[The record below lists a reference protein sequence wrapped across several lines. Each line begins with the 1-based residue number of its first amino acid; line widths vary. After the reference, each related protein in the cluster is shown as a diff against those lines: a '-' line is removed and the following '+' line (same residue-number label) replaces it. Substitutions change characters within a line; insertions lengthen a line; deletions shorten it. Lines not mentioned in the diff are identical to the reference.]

1 MHNKR
6 KKRNAL
12 QKMLFLILLIIPIIP
27 IVLFIIYKDTTNKPL
42 YTKEKQGIETK
53 EAEEREFSIFKKYY
67 DKAKKL
73 VDKMTIEEKIGQIF
87 LVRYNAN
94 DVFFQKEYFPG
105 GYILFAKDFENHT
118 KESIKQEIEKDQKLS
133 KYPLIMAV
141 DEEGGYV
148 TRVSK
153 YKAFR
158 KEKFQSPRYY
168 FEQGGYDLLEEVET
182 EKASMLKEIGI
193 NLNLAPVADVSIN
206 ENDFIYNRS
215 FGKNAKETAEYIEK
229 MIGFANKNK
238 INSCL
243 KHFPGYGNNVDTHTG
258 IAIDNR
264 SYDTFLEN
272 DFIPFKSGIAAGVP
286 SILVSH
292 NIINSID
299 NEYPASLSEKVIKE
313 LRDNLGFTGIIMTD
327 DLAMSAVKEYVNNHA
342 AATRALNAGNDMIIT
357 SNFLDMYGELQQ
369 SLKDGSLTEETINK
383 AVVRIIAWKY
393 YSNLF

>member
-6 KKRNAL
+6 KKRNVL
-12 QKMLFLILLIIPIIP
+12 QKMLFLILLIIP

-53 EAEEREFSIFKKYY
+53 EAEEREFSMFKKYY